1 MGGASCVTII
11 IEKVIPARSDICP
24 CFKLTKSQ
32 EKNKEYI
39 LKLAK
44 QIQFLCEISVA
55 NYFATSVKNKAMCG
69 QAIDCQRIS
78 VSTNK
83 LELTKSIYIHSTHKI
98 ADLLTVIIFRIAV
111 IMGRKPFFK

>member
-44 QIQFLCEISVA
+44 QIQFLCEQTTLLLLLRTKPCVA
-55 NYFATSVKNKAMCG
+55 R
-69 QAIDCQRIS
+69 Q
-78 VSTNK
+78 
-83 LELTKSIYIHSTHKI
+83 
-98 ADLLTVIIFRIAV
+98 
-111 IMGRKPFFK
+111 